1 MGIDTATSAFISQAK
16 LEELLELLRDSESLL
31 ILTHNNPDP
40 DAISAAS
47 SLRYILSKRLGVK
60 VQIGY
65 GGIVGRAENRTML
78 RLLKIHAT
86 KLSEAKIRKHKSVLL
101 IDTQPL
107 AGNNSL
113 PRGVQVKGVIDHHPE
128 RKSTHAPFVDIREDY
143 GAVATMLTEYL
154 FSSGL
159 DVPTNLATSLFYG
172 IASETQDLGREVSD
186 ADAAAYLALFPKTNK
201 RLLAKIRRPTVTREH
216 FAYMARAI
224 GSAVTYKHSIATP
237 LGRID
242 NPDLVAEVAEMM
254 LTLRRMSWSLCTG
267 QYKDTILLSL
277 RTTRAKGKAGAV
289 AKKIAGSAGSAG
301 GHDMVAGGQI
311 GCAGLDEN
319 EREELDKKAVETFF
333 RLMGKPESG
342 ELTPLVPG
350 EREDKKQEDSTR
362 VAAQPA
368 NGTTNREEVK

>member
-1 MGIDTATSAFISQAK
+1 
-16 LEELLELLRDSESLL
+16 
-31 ILTHNNPDP
+31 
-40 DAISAAS
+40 
-47 SLRYILSKRLGVK
+47 
-60 VQIGY
+60 
-65 GGIVGRAENRTML
+65 
-78 RLLKIHAT
+78 
-86 KLSEAKIRKHKSVLL
+86 
-101 IDTQPL
+101 
-107 AGNNSL
+107 
-113 PRGVQVKGVIDHHPE
+113 
-128 RKSTHAPFVDIREDY
+128 
-143 GAVATMLTEYL
+143 
-154 FSSGL
+154 
-159 DVPTNLATSLFYG
+159 
-172 IASETQDLGREVSD
+172 
-186 ADAAAYLALFPKTNK
+186 
-201 RLLAKIRRPTVTREH
+201 
-216 FAYMARAI
+216 MARAI

-311 GCAGLDEN
+311 GCAGLDES
-319 EREELDKKAVETFF
+319 ERDELDKKAVETFF